1 MDSFNKWFDE
11 NIEKYQFFEW
21 KVTDL
26 ARNAY
31 LKGVEDGVASTKPS
45 LRSVLDEIHSLCVE
59 RYGVVLGEMPKDVY
73 EEVLSKYFKES

>member
-1 MDSFNKWFDE
+1 MDPFNKWLDE

-31 LKGVEDGVASTKPS
+31 LKGVD
-45 LRSVLDEIHSLCVE
+45 
-59 RYGVVLGEMPKDVY
+59 Y
-73 EEVLSKYFKES
+73 ETTDYFDFY